1 MYLMMVH
8 RLAIAAA
15 CWNRRRAICAGV
27 VVAVVWANAGFLRA
41 TPPSL
46 PPTNFHPFGPPTQL
60 IPDGSVVPLGPPKA
74 IATMSPL
81 FMMPQEPFGHLG
93 QNFGALGGTLNIEQ
107 KQSAPH
113 RQPIELVPPRGAAA
127 GKNARTAGGA
137 GGAAASNVA
146 PHRSSTI
153 PMHRRPLGW

>member
-8 RLAIAAA
+8 RLANFAA
-15 CWNRRRAICAGV
+15 CRNRRRAFCAGV
-27 VVAVVWANAGFLRA
+27 VVAVVWANAGALRA

-60 IPDGSVVPLGPPKA
+60 IPDGSVVPLRPPKP
-74 IATMSPL
+74 IATMTPL

-107 KQSAPH
+107 KQTAPH
-113 RQPIELVPPRGAAA
+113 RQPIELVPPRGGA
-127 GKNARTAGGA
+127 GGKTARTGGGA